1 MKDINLGLFYAQLL
15 QSTGEMSLKAA
26 GLELMRDAEQR
37 LSIFHDTHPR
47 VQQYRP
53 YIQQLTQFFKQ

>member
-1 MKDINLGLFYAQLL
+1 MEDINLSLLYAQLL
-15 QSTGEMSLKAA
+15 QSTGEMSLKAT

-37 LSIFHDTHPR
+37 LTIFPDTHPR

-53 YIQQLTQFFKQ
+53 VIQQLTQFFKQ